1 LLNNNQNVDI
11 KHQNLNQ
18 QVNIEFLIELNY
30 LFFRIIVDEQGNI
43 ADDWLL
49 ARKIHYEQI
58 EEVKKQ
64 IFFLINLQVFVSL
77 IVSIYTWSNNSIN
90 GKKDNEIII
99 DVFFLFVLLE

>member
-1 LLNNNQNVDI
+1 LQ
-11 KHQNLNQ
+11 
-18 QVNIEFLIELNY
+18 LNY
-30 LFFRIIVDEQGNI
+30 LFFRFIVDEQGNI

-99 DVFFLFVLLE
+99 DVFCFLFVLLE